1 MRDRM
6 RELWDDVVPAD
17 APCPQ
22 ADPAAVK
29 RRVNAALNAVPS
41 ERRTYMRQKIRL
53 AAAAAAVV
61 AAGQWNVLD
70 FFYEGDTSPAV
81 NYVNNQVYSVS
92 DDNYTLSVTSS
103 VADTRSAYLLITIEA
118 KTDEARVALMAEG
131 FNNMDTFSVRI
142 LEDEAAKPEPTPT
155 GDAPAPEVLALSY
168 RIREEKN
175 LRTDSSRTWGMELQP
190 MSADT
195 YAVDLRLNAMADDVY
210 VEIPVEPV
218 EPITVEINAEG
229 TSFGTFYYIEGGQSM
244 LTLSPSCSSAR
255 RMEPC

>member
-53 AAAAAAVV
+53 AAAAAAVAGLLAGTAL
-61 AAGQWNVLD
+61 AAVSQWSVLD

-92 DDNYTLSVTSS
+92 DDNYTLSDRKS
-103 VADTRSAYLLITIEA
+103 V
-118 KTDEARVALMAEG
+118 V
-131 FNNMDTFSVRI
+131 
-142 LEDEAAKPEPTPT
+142 
-155 GDAPAPEVLALSY
+155 
-168 RIREEKN
+168 
-175 LRTDSSRTWGMELQP
+175 
-190 MSADT
+190 
-195 YAVDLRLNAMADDVY
+195 
-210 VEIPVEPV
+210 
-218 EPITVEINAEG
+218 
-229 TSFGTFYYIEGGQSM
+229 
-244 LTLSPSCSSAR
+244 
-255 RMEPC
+255 